1 MFSLSNRAAGAR
13 GSLSERVSRP
23 MSTFASA
30 AGVGL
35 SSCAS
40 FARVSRARLP
50 SAARVSRGARA
61 CRRRRVAPVASS
73 DGSDDVT
80 ADGAGERLPTYHLH
94 EECDEFD
101 VIVVGAGHAGCE
113 AALAASRRGA
123 RTLLLTLSLDR
134 IAWQPCNPAVGGPA
148 KSQLVHEVD
157 ALGGEI
163 GKMADK
169 CYLQKRVL
177 NATRGPA
184 VWALRAQTDKWEYS
198 REMRL
203 RLERE
208 PNLSIREG
216 MATELIIG
224 DNEDVRGVRTFFGM
238 EFCAPA
244 VVLTTGTFMSGQIW
258 VGRKSLAAGRA
269 GEAPSVGLTEN
280 LVDLGF
286 ETDRLKTGTPARVDS
301 RSIDY
306 SHLEE
311 QPGDEDVRWFS
322 FDERCHVER
331 EQMKCHLTRTTAET
345 HQLIRDNLHETPTYG
360 GWVGAK
366 GPRYCP
372 SIEDKIVRFADKD
385 SHQIF
390 LEPEGRTCPEVYVQG
405 FSTGLPERLQL
416 ALLRTLPG
424 LEQAKMLRPA
434 YAVEYDFLPAYQCG
448 PTLETKKIA
457 GLFFSGQI
465 NGTTGYEEAAAQ
477 GLLAGANAAAVA
489 LGGPSLVLPREGSY
503 LGTLIDDL
511 CTKDLRE
518 PYRMLTSRS
527 EYRLVLRAD
536 NADARLTPLG
546 REVGLVDDER
556 WAAFVSK
563 RDAMA
568 EERERLR
575 ATRVK
580 SDEAIVK
587 DVIAASGGG
596 KKPSRQSFTLE
607 ELLRRPQVSYGFL
620 RERGFGGGLGR
631 WAAEAVETEVKY
643 EGFIKRQ
650 EGQVAKVAGK
660 MNKKIPAGIDYAAI
674 TTLRMEA
681 REKLAKMQPSTVGQA
696 SRIGG
701 VTPADVSSLL
711 VHLEVGA
718 RKVKAENKAAI
729 KAERKAA
736 VRELAQRE
744 AEEAEAP
751 PR

>member
-1 MFSLSNRAAGAR
+1 M
-13 GSLSERVSRP
+13 
-23 MSTFASA
+23 
-30 AGVGL
+30 
-35 SSCAS
+35 
-40 FARVSRARLP
+40 
-50 SAARVSRGARA
+50 
-61 CRRRRVAPVASS
+61 
-73 DGSDDVT
+73 
-80 ADGAGERLPTYHLH
+80 
-94 EECDEFD
+94 
-101 VIVVGAGHAGCE
+101 
-113 AALAASRRGA
+113 
-123 RTLLLTLSLDR
+123 
-134 IAWQPCNPAVGGPA
+134 
-148 KSQLVHEVD
+148 D

-169 CYLQKRVL
+169 TYLQKRVL
-177 NATRGPA
+177 NASRGPA

-216 MATELIIG
+216 MVTELMMG
-224 DNEDVRGVRTFFGM
+224 NNDDVAGVRTFFGM
-238 EFCAPA
+238 EFHAPA

-258 VGRKSLAAGRA
+258 VGRKTLAAGRA

-280 LVDLGF
+280 LVELGF

-301 RSIDY
+301 RSINY
-306 SHLEE
+306 VGLEK

-322 FDERCHVER
+322 FDERYHVEKP
-331 EQMKCHLTRTTAET
+331 QMPCHLTRTTAAT

-372 SIEDKIVRFADKD
+372 SIEDKIVRFAEKE

-424 LEQAKMLRPA
+424 LEQVKMLRPA

-448 PTLETKKIA
+448 PTLETKRVA

-465 NGTTGYEEAAAQ
+465 NGTTGYEEAAGQ
-477 GLLAGANAAAVA
+477 GLVAGANAAAVA
-489 LGGPSLVLPREGSY
+489 LGGKQLLLPREGSY

-527 EYRLVLRAD
+527 EYRLVLRSD

-546 REVGLVDDER
+546 RDVGLVDDER
-556 WAAFVSK
+556 WKMFTDKMTAVDGELA
-563 RDAMA
+563 
-568 EERERLR
+568 RLKN
-575 ATRVK
+575 TRLK
-580 SDEAIVK
+580 SDTDLVK
-587 DVIAASGGG
+587 AVIEASGANAA
-596 KKPSRQSFTLE
+596 KPSRQSFTLE
-607 ELLRRPQVSYGFL
+607 ELLRRPQVDYAMLG
-620 RERGFGGGLGR
+620 EFGHGGELGR
-631 WAAEAVETEVKY
+631 WQAEAAEVRVKY

-650 EGQVAKVAGK
+650 EGQVAKIAGK
-660 MNKKIPAGIDYAAI
+660 MNKRIPPGIDYHAI

-681 REKLAKMQPSTVGQA
+681 REKLTKMTPGTVGQA

-701 VTPADVSSLL
+701 VTPADISSLL
-711 VHLEVGA
+711 VYLEVGA
-718 RKVKAENKAAI
+718 RKQNKENK
-729 KAERKAA
+729 
-736 VRELAQRE
+736 
-744 AEEAEAP
+744 EEANDEGKGTAVKQVDAGV